1 MFILHRSQI
10 GHNIV
15 VPHFKV
21 RLTISKYGKLKNFP
35 LCKSEEL
42 GIHDCVVSNEHLDSV
57 ENEISENL
65 SIVKISLL
73 GVGQ

>member
-1 MFILHRSQI
+1 MFVFHRIQI
-10 GHNIV
+10 GHNVV

-21 RLTISKYGKLKNFP
+21 RLTCSKLGKLKNFP
-35 LCKSEEL
+35 LCESKEL

-65 SIVKISLL
+65 SIVKVSLL
-73 GVGQ
+73 GV